1 MRTTSQALTTEPK
14 LGRQS
19 HKVPREV
26 LRSPVAP
33 LGSGVYILG
42 LSMIS
47 FETYIEISVDDLDLL
62 YSGFFYIQETGSWT
76 SVDSAQQQILH
87 GVI

>member
-1 MRTTSQALTTEPK
+1 MAGT
-14 LGRQS
+14 
-19 HKVPREV
+19 
-26 LRSPVAP
+26 PVAP

-62 YSGFFYIQETGSWT
+62 YSGFFYIQEIGSWT
-76 SVDSAQQQILH
+76 SVDSAQQLILH

>member
-1 MRTTSQALTTEPK
+1 M
-14 LGRQS
+14 
-19 HKVPREV
+19 
-26 LRSPVAP
+26 AP

-76 SVDSAQQQILH
+76 SVNSAQQLILH

>member
-1 MRTTSQALTTEPK
+1 M
-14 LGRQS
+14 
-19 HKVPREV
+19 
-26 LRSPVAP
+26 AP

-76 SVDSAQQQILH
+76 SVDSAQQLILH

>member
-1 MRTTSQALTTEPK
+1 M
-14 LGRQS
+14 
-19 HKVPREV
+19 
-26 LRSPVAP
+26 AP
-33 LGSGVYILG
+33 LGSGVFILD

-62 YSGFFYIQETGSWT
+62 FSGFFYIQETGSWT

>member
-1 MRTTSQALTTEPK
+1 M
-14 LGRQS
+14 
-19 HKVPREV
+19 
-26 LRSPVAP
+26 AP
-33 LGSGVYILG
+33 LGSGVYILD

-76 SVDSAQQQILH
+76 SVDSAQQLILH

>member
-1 MRTTSQALTTEPK
+1 M
-14 LGRQS
+14 
-19 HKVPREV
+19 
-26 LRSPVAP
+26 AP
-33 LGSGVYILG
+33 LGSGVFILDF
-42 LSMIS
+42 SMIS

-76 SVDSAQQQILH
+76 SVDSAQQLILH

>member
-1 MRTTSQALTTEPK
+1 M
-14 LGRQS
+14 
-19 HKVPREV
+19 
-26 LRSPVAP
+26 AP

-76 SVDSAQQQILH
+76 SVDSAQQQILQ

>member
-1 MRTTSQALTTEPK
+1 M
-14 LGRQS
+14 
-19 HKVPREV
+19 
-26 LRSPVAP
+26 AP
-33 LGSGVYILG
+33 LGSGVFILD

-76 SVDSAQQQILH
+76 SVDSAQQLILH